1 MKGIFSHISHVLLL
15 TLVIK
20 HIGLQITVQLNYIAG
35 DLKTVALGNLG
46 ENPLASPKTL
56 FSHHFW
62 YLIVLGVGF
71 LDLWKRSVKTMG
83 PVIPLSIILSRD
95 FMFSH
100 YSLSPREDI
109 CSSSH
114 LGCPDFQSSTLKAVQ
129 NLDCTP
135 LKSFKVV
142 MWTLH

>member
-56 FSHHFW
+56 FSHHF
-62 YLIVLGVGF
+62 
-71 LDLWKRSVKTMG
+71 
-83 PVIPLSIILSRD
+83 
-95 FMFSH
+95 
-100 YSLSPREDI
+100 
-109 CSSSH
+109 
-114 LGCPDFQSSTLKAVQ
+114 
-129 NLDCTP
+129 
-135 LKSFKVV
+135 
-142 MWTLH
+142 